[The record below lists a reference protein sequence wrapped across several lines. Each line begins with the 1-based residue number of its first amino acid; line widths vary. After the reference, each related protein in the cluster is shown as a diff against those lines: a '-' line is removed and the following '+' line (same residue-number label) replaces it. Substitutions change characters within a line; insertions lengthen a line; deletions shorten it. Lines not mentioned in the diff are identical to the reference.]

1 MSESETLKSGVLILK
16 IKLLLFI
23 LLSALI
29 ISSCSFLKN
38 PGRNSGEGDNDG
50 VTEMPSGPSLP
61 SDSPATDEPSDN
73 IDDLISSMSVE
84 DKIGQMFFITRR
96 MNEDEQRQLSL
107 DDDLRKIIETY
118 KPGGFIF
125 FEQNIYSIPQ
135 TKTFIE
141 DLQESST
148 IPMFIGI
155 DEEGGIVTRLNKAE
169 KLRSTQMPDP
179 YTIGLTK
186 NPENA
191 YNVSKAISEEIKSL
205 GFNLNF
211 APVADI
217 FSNPLNKVIGKRAYS
232 SDPEIASVMVT
243 EAVKATM
250 ENGVIPV
257 IKHFPGHGDTIQ
269 DSHTGI
275 AIVENDIDRLRN
287 VEFLPFRAGIEAGV
301 PMVMT
306 AHVLTPHITNDE
318 LPATLSKTIL
328 SDILRKELKFDGVII
343 TDGLEMSAISSYFSE
358 EEAVVLAV
366 EAGVDILLLP
376 RNFETA
382 FDALLQAVKNG
393 RISEDR
399 IDESVRRILKVKQ
412 EYIFNASENLPD
424 PEEVLGSEAHRNLA
438 ERIREDSTR

>member
-1 MSESETLKSGVLILK
+1 M
-16 IKLLLFI
+16 
-23 LLSALI
+23 
-29 ISSCSFLKN
+29 
-38 PGRNSGEGDNDG
+38 
-50 VTEMPSGPSLP
+50 P

-96 MNEDEQRQLSL
+96 MNEDGQRQLSL